1 MISMPISPITESTCG
16 FVEVVEAERLLLRE
30 ILVSETEWVGDG
42 DASESDNSI
51 ACCLFFVSCHW
62 ITRV

>member
-1 MISMPISPITESTCG
+1 MSPMTESTCG
-16 FVEVVEAERLLLRE
+16 FVEVVDAERLLLRE
-30 ILVSETEWVGDG
+30 VLDSDMEWVGDG

-62 ITRV
+62 MTSV